1 MKKFKTVLF
10 FLLMLVLLGT
20 IGIRLLLAPEGQ
32 PHTVAVMAE
41 TAAPSP
47 SPAPAASSTPAPTPE
62 PTPVPTPEPT
72 PTPTPEPT
80 PVYSTISIIGDCTL
94 TSHQQLSAESP
105 YSYAGRMNGDYAYP
119 FHNTVQYFAEDAL
132 TIANLECCFSDEYL
146 YSASTF
152 YFRAPKAYANILV
165 EGGVDFVTTANNHM
179 MDFGQ
184 PGADSTYATLEEY
197 GIPYGKDGEAQ
208 IVTTD
213 TGIKVGIYCAYNG
226 YYPKQE
232 DAVNAIHQLQADGA
246 DYIVCAF
253 HWGQDEGTYR
263 VKDYQRDLGH
273 ACIDAGADVVYGS
286 HAHVLQPIEE
296 YNGGLILYCMG
307 NWSFGGNSAPRDRD
321 TAIVQIVLRQD
332 PDGSL
337 NFDDYFIIPC
347 CVSSLPVLE
356 DYTGDA
362 YNDYCP
368 TPYEQGDENYMR
380 VLSKLDGSFDG
391 PDLNVDYTSWYASF
405 N

>member
-20 IGIRLLLAPEGQ
+20 VGIRLLLAPDGQ
-32 PHTVAVMAE
+32 PRNVSVVTE
-41 TAAPSP
+41 AAPSP
-47 SPAPAASSTPAPTPE
+47 TPTPVPEAASTPAPTPV
-62 PTPVPTPEPT
+62 PTPQPTPEPT
-72 PTPTPEPT
+72 PAPTPTPEPT
-80 PVYSTISIIGDCTL
+80 PVLSTISIIGDCTL

-119 FHNTVQYFAEDAL
+119 FHNTIQYFANDAL

-152 YFRAPKAYANILV
+152 YFRAPKAYANILT

-197 GIPYGKDGEAQ
+197 GISYGKDGESQ
-208 IVTTD
+208 IV
-213 TGIKVGIYCAYNG
+213 V
-226 YYPKQE
+226 
-232 DAVNAIHQLQADGA
+232 
-246 DYIVCAF
+246 
-253 HWGQDEGTYR
+253 
-263 VKDYQRDLGH
+263 GH

-307 NWSFGGNSAPRDRD
+307 NWSFGGNSAPRDKD

-332 PDGSL
+332 PDGSVH
-337 NFDDYFIIPC
+337 FDDYFVIPC